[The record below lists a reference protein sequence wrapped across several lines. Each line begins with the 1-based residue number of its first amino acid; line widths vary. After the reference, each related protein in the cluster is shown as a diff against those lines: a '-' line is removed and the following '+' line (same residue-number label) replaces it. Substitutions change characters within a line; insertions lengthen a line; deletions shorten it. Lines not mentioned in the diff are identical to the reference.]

1 MRKSALFCFGLVAVL
16 LVALGLVVLCSAS
29 QPNSAKWHHGN
40 EFAFFTRQ
48 LIFAGLGIL
57 SATIVAKIDYHI
69 WKNHRI
75 LTWLLY
81 GGIFVLLLAVFPP
94 IGHKVNGAYRW
105 IPLGPVNF
113 QPSEFAKL
121 AIVITIA
128 MWMDYLGWKAER
140 FRLGAVAPLVL
151 IGVYAA
157 PILCETDLGST
168 MVVVA
173 AGVLMMLLGGTRWTY
188 FFGVAAVGVA
198 GIAGVL
204 VTNANRIRR
213 LAAWLPAEVCNWIGV
228 EPAVETAKLSEMSAA
243 KYQVYNSL
251 IAIKNGGLWGV
262 GLGES
267 MQKQAYLPEAHT
279 DFVMAIGAEE
289 FGILFS
295 IVVVILFFV
304 FFLLAVYIGS
314 KAADRF
320 GRYLAIGMGFIIFFQ
335 AMFNLGVICE
345 ALPTKGM
352 ALPFFSYGGTNLI
365 AACIAVGVILS
376 VGIHSYKEKKMKLR
390 SRVYMRRG

>member
-1 MRKSALFCFGLVAVL
+1 MRKNALQWFGLVAVI
-16 LVALGLVVLCSAS
+16 LVALGLIVLAGAS
-29 QPNSAKWHHGN
+29 LRNSAKWFHEN
-40 EFAFFTRQ
+40 QFAFLTRQ
-48 LIFAGLGIL
+48 LVFAGVGIL
-57 SATIVAKIDYHI
+57 GAAVVAKIDYHV

-105 IPLGPVNF
+105 IPLGPINL

-121 AIVITIA
+121 AIVITVA

-140 FRLGAVAPLVL
+140 FWLGAVTPLAL

-173 AGVLMMLLGGTRWTY
+173 AGVLMMLLGGTRWIY
-188 FFGVAAVGVA
+188 FFGAVGIGVA

-204 VTNANRIRR
+204 IFNSNRLYR
-213 LAAWLPAEVCNWIGV
+213 LAPWLPTVVCNWLGI
-228 EPAVETAKLSEMSAA
+228 EKAVEGSG

-251 IAIKNGGLWGV
+251 VAIKNGGIWGA

-267 MQKQAYLPEAHT
+267 LQSRGQYLPEAHT
-279 DFVMAIGAEE
+279 DFVLAIGAEE
-289 FGILFS
+289 LGIFCS
-295 IVVVILFFV
+295 IAVIILFFA
-304 FFLLAVYIGS
+304 FFLLAVHIS
-314 KAADRF
+314 RTASDRF
-320 GRYLAIGMGFIIFFQ
+320 GRYLAFGMAFIIFFQ

-352 ALPFFSYGGTNLI
+352 ALPFFSYGGTNMI
-365 AACIAVGVILS
+365 ASCIAVGFILS
-376 VGIHSYKEKKMKLR
+376 VGIHSYKEKKSKLR
-390 SRVYMRRG
+390 SSVYMKRGG